1 MLSMCT
7 TISVGFEAFIC
18 RPVVNILILS
28 SLKPIIISL
37 YCKQEQWKEPLT
49 LWQLT
54 ESRWVFFA
62 LSHLLVTETE
72 NLEMQIPKPC
82 KQFHLRQTFTSNYG
96 IFVYHSKVLFCF
108 IFQSFVIFFIFLHIF
123 YIQLALISKIG
134 ARAFGALDLSTI
146 RIVVVFFGFFW
157 CFCVDY
163 FFDFNLL
170 YTNN

>member
-1 MLSMCT
+1 MVSPTYDKRVQIFHIIHMLSMCT
-7 TISVGFEAFIC
+7 TVSVGFEAFIC
-18 RPVVNILILS
+18 RPDVNILILL
-28 SLKPIIISL
+28 SLKPIMISL

-96 IFVYHSKVLFCF
+96 IFVYHNTLTRCQTEEYKYW
-108 IFQSFVIFFIFLHIF
+108 F
-123 YIQLALISKIG
+123 YLIRFG
-134 ARAFGALDLSTI
+134 ARESVCNSHNQFRWKREET
-146 RIVVVFFGFFW
+146 
-157 CFCVDY
+157 CQ
-163 FFDFNLL
+163 
-170 YTNN
+170 